1 MPPPKDDSTAKPT
14 SAEANGLERRQA
26 FNKYGSSYATEHG
39 SRPATIGVVLSSSP
53 VALLAWSV
61 MFIQSQKHKDLI
73 HCPRIG
79 EKFLEWTDEDPSLDT
94 ILESVTLYWLT
105 QSFPRAIYP
114 YAQFHGRPASGHPK
128 DNPQVPSPHADP
140 KYYIKKPFGY
150 SWFPYELAPIP
161 ISWVKTTGD
170 LKWTRSHDQG
180 GHFAAM
186 EKPELLLGDVEDFVK
201 TIG

>member
-1 MPPPKDDSTAKPT
+1 LRDRAPNNNYTPSNT
-14 SAEANGLERRQA
+14 S
-26 FNKYGSSYATEHG
+26 H
-39 SRPATIGVVLSSSP
+39 
-53 VALLAWSV
+53 
-61 MFIQSQKHKDLI
+61 
-73 HCPRIG
+73 RIG

-94 ILESVTLYWLT
+94 ILDSVTLYWLT

-128 DNPQVPSPHADP
+128 DNPQVPSPHIDP

-150 SWFPYELAPIP
+150 SWFPYALAPIP

-170 LKWTRSHDQG
+170 LTWSRSHDQG

-186 EKPELLLGDVEDFVK
+186 EKPEVLLGDVEEFVQS
-201 TIG
+201 IG